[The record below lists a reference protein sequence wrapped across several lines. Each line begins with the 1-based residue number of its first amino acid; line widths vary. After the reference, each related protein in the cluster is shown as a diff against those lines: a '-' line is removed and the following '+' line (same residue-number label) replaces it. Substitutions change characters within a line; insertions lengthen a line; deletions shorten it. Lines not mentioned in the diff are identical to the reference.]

1 MSKKLIWAVR
11 ITGAAALL
19 LSFPVRSLF
28 GTLACDVMRIAG
40 WVLVLVFLYLKV
52 TRGKTSGK

>member
-11 ITGAAALL
+11 ITGAAVLL

>member
-28 GTLACDVMRIAG
+28 GTLACDVMRIAD
-40 WVLVLVFLYLKV
+40 WIMVWLFSYLKIAG
-52 TRGKTSGK
+52 RGNSGK

>member
-1 MSKKLIWAVR
+1 MSKKLIWTVG
-11 ITGAAALL
+11 IIGAAALL
-19 LSFPVRSLF
+19 LSFPVRTLF
-28 GTLACDVMRIAG
+28 GTLVCDVMRIAG